1 MRVMGLIVGTVVLCL
16 IALSPIW
23 AGEADAGEAVRV
35 EQQVG
40 SSAEIPMRPELEA
53 ISGVRGWM
61 VNGEEIPIEA
71 LSERTVLY
79 YGPYILQDMVAA
91 ELLRQEAERRGLTVT
106 EEEVQA
112 KIAAAREE
120 LGLRSDA
127 ALSSYLRANR
137 LTMSRFEGTARDY
150 MLMEKVLSEMVYVS
164 DQEVERWYNAN
175 AALYSR
181 QESVSFRIIRVNSEQ
196 AAQET
201 LQQLRQG
208 RSFQEVAAE
217 AAVDARER
225 AFAGELQTY
234 VRGQRPALPRDFE
247 AALFSAPLN
256 QVVGPIQVAES
267 YYLIRVE
274 RKTDARQFTL
284 DEVRDLIR
292 TQLRRQKLEQVVYPN
307 WIRMQLAAA
316 EIQVLRDE

>member
-1 MRVMGLIVGTVVLCL
+1 MRAMGLIVGTVVLCS

-23 AGEADAGEAVRV
+23 AGEADAPEGVRV
-35 EQQVG
+35 EQQVS

-61 VNGEEIPIEA
+61 VNGEEISIET
-71 LSERTVLY
+71 LGQKTLLY

-91 ELLRQEAERRGLTVT
+91 ELLRQEAERRGLAVT
-106 EEEVQA
+106 EEEVEA

-127 ALSSYLRANR
+127 ALNSYLRANR

-150 MLMEKVLSEMVYVS
+150 VLMEKVLSDMVYVS
-164 DQEVERWYNAN
+164 DQEVARWYNAN
-175 AALYSR
+175 STLYSR
-181 QESVSFRIIRVNSEQ
+181 AESVSFRVIRVTSEQ

-217 AAVDARER
+217 LAVDARER

-234 VRGQRPALPRDFE
+234 VRAQRPALPQDFE

-256 QVVGPIQVAES
+256 QVVGPIRAGES

-274 RKTDARQFTL
+274 RKTDAQQFTL